1 MQLDEYSGS
10 LFCTIQ
16 GEEFILLLENHGE
29 EFILLLEIQGEEF
42 ILLLEIQ
49 DDSILLF
56 LNSERELLMKIESN
70 YLF

>member
-16 GEEFILLLENHGE
+16 GEEFIILLEN
-29 EFILLLEIQGEEF
+29 QGEEF

-49 DDSILLF
+49 DDNILLF